1 MTTRGP
7 TLRQRVATLEGELT
21 AARQELA
28 NAIRN
33 REIAETA
40 IRAVTEENHAT
51 NQELLISREKLQS
64 QNDELTVLNSQLQE
78 ALADYRTMA
87 DDLESIL
94 TTSDVETIYLDR
106 DLSIRLLTPLKSML
120 AAVAPDASQP
130 LAELDHHLANQHL
143 LGDDDLGRLVNA
155 LLAAHGARPER
166 PVVYLMDD
174 DRDER
179 EAMADLLNQRGLR
192 VRTFD
197 SSKALLDDLE
207 AQSEGCIVVDAGM
220 PQMSG
225 FELLDRLSEIGSTL
239 PAIMVARHGDVRM
252 AVRAL
257 RNGAVDFLEKPV
269 DVDQLVASIDRALEQ
284 GRDSAAHRPVHAAAA
299 SRLARLTER
308 QRQVLAMVLEGRP
321 SKVIATALGISRRTV
336 EAHRAAI
343 MRKTGSKSISAL
355 VRSAL
360 SAS

>member
-1 MTTRGP
+1 MTARGP
-7 TLRQRVATLEGELT
+7 TLRERVATLEDELA

-28 NAIRN
+28 SAIRS

-64 QNDELTVLNSQLQE
+64 QNDELTVLNGQLQE

-94 TTSDVETIYLDR
+94 TTSDVATIYLDR

-120 AAVAPDASQP
+120 AAFPPDAGQP
-130 LAELDHHLANQHL
+130 LAEPDHHLANQHL
-143 LGDDDLGRLVNA
+143 LGDDDLGRLVSA
-155 LLAAHGARPER
+155 LLAARGARPER
-166 PVVYLMDD
+166 PVVYLVDD
-174 DRDER
+174 DRGDR
-179 EAMADLLNQRGLR
+179 ETMAELLNQRGLR
-192 VRTFD
+192 ARTYD
-197 SSKALLDDLE
+197 SSTALLDDL
-207 AQSEGCIVVDAGM
+207 QPLSEGCIVVDAGI

-225 FELLDRLSEIGSTL
+225 FELLDRLNEIGSTL

-269 DVDQLVASIDRALEQ
+269 DVDQLVASIGKALEQ
-284 GRDSAAHRPVHAAAA
+284 TRDSTAHQAVHAAAA
-299 SRLARLTER
+299 SRLAELTER
-308 QRQVLAMVLEGRP
+308 QRQVLALVLEGRP
-321 SKVIATALGISRRTV
+321 NKVIAAQLGLSRRTV